1 MFTSNPFAEL
11 SASISPAV
19 MKTYVVVM
27 VVLVVAGTLFD
38 VIHKRSAR
46 YFFDDWR
53 QAKSRGS
60 KQVGGGEMASLAVR
74 TLCVEVLTSAE
85 FCTARRRIA
94 HLLTMY
100 GFLAYVVT
108 TAIMIF
114 GYPTPETPAPAILP
128 SLWHLGALM
137 VCVGG
142 YWFWFFIRADV
153 AAEGNSPFRVMHADL
168 FILSLLASVTL
179 GLIWSLLQ
187 SGGASWWSN
196 LFFALYVVTT
206 AIMIFSYPTPET
218 PAPAVLPSLWH
229 IGALMVC
236 VGGYWFWFFIRADV
250 AAEGNSPFRVMHAD
264 LFILSLLASVT
275 LGLIW
280 SLLQSGGA
288 SWWSNL
294 FFALYVAATTVLF
307 GSVPWS
313 KFAHMFFKPAAAF
326 QKRVA
331 EADGSRSRLPPP
343 ADKPEVFG
351 SARRLPQNY

>member
-11 SASISPAV
+11 PASIPPAV
-19 MKTYVVVM
+19 MQAYVIVM

-46 YFFDDWR
+46 YFFDNWR
-53 QAKSRGS
+53 QAKHRGS
-60 KQVGGGEMASLAVR
+60 RQVGGGELASLAIR

-100 GFLAYVVT
+100 GFLAYVIT
-108 TAIMIF
+108 TAVMVF
-114 GYPTPETPAPAILP
+114 G
-128 SLWHLGALM
+128 
-137 VCVGG
+137 
-142 YWFWFFIRADV
+142 
-153 AAEGNSPFRVMHADL
+153 
-168 FILSLLASVTL
+168 
-179 GLIWSLLQ
+179 
-187 SGGASWWSN
+187 
-196 LFFALYVVTT
+196 
-206 AIMIFSYPTPET
+206 YPTPET

-275 LGLIW
+275 LGLVW
-280 SLLQSGGA
+280 SFLQGTGA
-288 SWWSNL
+288 SWWTNV
-294 FFALYVAATTVLF
+294 FFVLYVAATTVLF
-307 GSVPWS
+307 GSVLWS

-331 EADGSRSRLPPP
+331 DADGSRSKLPPP